1 MHKHNKRLSNLWIL
15 LLYLPVIASCLAV
28 FFLPDITVLCF
39 LILLAAAQTIFLIQ
53 AKKAAAA
60 AKQESAEKLDSLEAS
75 YQKKL
80 RSLNVRIKKI
90 NHAYKL
96 LLVQYKKLRKHVE
109 RISES
114 DPLGQTPESAYMLPF
129 SESNGNSQDLHAIAE
144 DTVRELETFS
154 KAHHIRIQLAS
165 AQKELF
171 FPCSAEHMHI
181 LFRNI
186 IDNSIKYMCRPGNL
200 VITLSLIGDDIF
212 IIFKDDGAGL
222 PEDELRHIFELNY
235 QGSNRSSGNG
245 LGLAQA
251 KAIIDFYHGTV
262 FAKSRPGNGMAVYI
276 QLPSPAGPSAPRQP
290 QQ

>member
-1 MHKHNKRLSNLWIL
+1 MHKHNKRMPNLWL
-15 LLYLPVIASCLAV
+15 LLIYLLLIISCPAAFFFPSTAV
-28 FFLPDITVLCF
+28 RCL
-39 LILLAAAQTIFLIQ
+39 LILLAAVQAMCLVLIKKTVSKMENDSAQELSRLKT
-53 AKKAAAA
+53 
-60 AKQESAEKLDSLEAS
+60 S
-75 YQKKL
+75 YHKKL
-80 RSLNVRIKKI
+80 RTLSIRLKK
-90 NHAYKL
+90 NSNAYKL
-96 LLVQYKKLRKHVE
+96 LLTQHQKLKQHLE

-114 DPLGQTPESAYMLPF
+114 DPFRQTPESAYMLPF
-129 SESNGNSQDLHAIAE
+129 SESKEEALNLHAIAE
-144 DTVRELETFS
+144 ETVRELETFS
-154 KAHHIRIQLAS
+154 KAHHIRIQLVA
-165 AQKELF
+165 AQKEILF
-171 FPCSAEHMHI
+171 TCSAEHMHI

-222 PEDELRHIFELNY
+222 PENELRHIFELNY

-276 QLPSPAGPSAPRQP
+276 QLPSSADLPAP
-290 QQ
+290 QQLP